1 MHIWLVLTLCP
12 VEDGPG
18 GAWVGELHHGLRA
31 QGDQELVALNLK
43 DITEFPKLNIV
54 LFQT

>member
-1 MHIWLVLTLCP
+1 MHIGLVLTLCP

-43 DITEFPKLNIV
+43 DITEFPKLIII